1 MEIQANELSETK
13 IINDKFYDLA
23 KFYNLELVAT
33 NNVYYVARDGYELQ
47 DIIICIQSG
56 LKVKEKNRKRAI
68 SRELYPKSK
77 DEMKRFL
84 GEKFEKAIENA
95 NVAKVRTKK
104 ANKVAAKRMKNA
116 GRLLAENKQ
125 EAFYDEV
132 LKALW
137 GYISDK
143 LNIPVSQL
151 SKDNIEDELTKY
163 GVAPELIKDF
173 IGTLNEC
180 EFARYAP
187 GNQNEAM
194 DKVYSSAVEVISK
207 MENSI
212 KH

>member
-1 MEIQANELSETK
+1 
-13 IINDKFYDLA
+13 
-23 KFYNLELVAT
+23 
-33 NNVYYVARDGYELQ
+33 
-47 DIIICIQSG
+47 
-56 LKVKEKNRKRAI
+56 
-68 SRELYPKSK
+68 
-77 DEMKRFL
+77 
-84 GEKFEKAIENA
+84 
-95 NVAKVRTKK
+95 
-104 ANKVAAKRMKNA
+104 MKNA

-180 EFARYAP
+180 EFARL
-187 GNQNEAM
+187 
-194 DKVYSSAVEVISK
+194 
-207 MENSI
+207 
-212 KH
+212 